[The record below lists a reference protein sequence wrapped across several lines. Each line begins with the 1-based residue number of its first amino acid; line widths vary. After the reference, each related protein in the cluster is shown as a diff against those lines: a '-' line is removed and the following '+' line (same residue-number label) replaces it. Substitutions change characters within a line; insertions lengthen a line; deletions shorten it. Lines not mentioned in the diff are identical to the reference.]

1 MISSHVCR
9 LVLKPC
15 HTEMK
20 HGIVG
25 MKTRGC
31 FLVDHNGRLNV
42 GFALTSC
49 LIEVIECWS
58 IWVIDPL

>member
-9 LVLKPC
+9 FVLMPC
-15 HTEMK
+15 HAKMK

-31 FLVDHNGRLNV
+31 FPIDHNSGLNV

-49 LIEVIECWS
+49 LIEVIECWP
-58 IWVIDPL
+58 ILVIDLL